1 MQTTDFAQSHPA
13 SDSRQ
18 WAAAMHIGA
27 LVLALMTSWMSGI
40 AGALVAGVVYFAR
53 RDEDAFV
60 AAHARDALNFHLSM
74 CLYACAIFVA
84 GIALLGA
91 TVLTL
96 GIGAIVTL
104 PAGLVLVVAACG
116 LAVLWL
122 VSSIMAA
129 VRAWNGEHYAH
140 PVTLQLVRGRVTRAP

>member
-1 MQTTDFAQSHPA
+1 MQTASFPQSLPS

-18 WAAAMHIGA
+18 WAAGMHIGA
-27 LVLALMTSWMSGI
+27 LVLALLTSWMSGL
-40 AGALVAGVVYFAR
+40 AGALVAGIVWLAK

-60 AAHARDALNFHLSM
+60 AQHAREALNFHLSM
-74 CLYACAIFVA
+74 FLYACAIVVA
-84 GIALLGA
+84 AIALLGA

-104 PAGLVLVVAACG
+104 PAGLVLAAAAVG

-122 VSSIMAA
+122 VSGILAA
-129 VRAWNGEHYAH
+129 VHAWNGEHYRH
-140 PVTLQLVRGRVTRAP
+140 PMTLRFFGG